1 MKKRKERQQ
10 GVDDEKKTG
19 MKEREREKEKGCP
32 PSSIERSRRD
42 RKVGVFLRKKKNR
55 TDEHW
60 RKKNFPGRGFHDLR
74 SRSLWW
80 ANTRSLYGRPGY
92 LAFVNN
98 LYFTNDVLHPSAT
111 YQGIA
116 LARSSAL
123 CTIFPL
129 LLPLL
134 QLPPFLTR
142 ALFFFFFFISA
153 FPQMRRPNVRIRIF
167 QSLLLLSPPSIFFEI
182 LEMSRRILKKKRK
195 RKLEKLNTICAKR
208 ILFRKICTFTGEE
221 NIRIF
226 GLRQICK

>member
-1 MKKRKERQQ
+1 
-10 GVDDEKKTG
+10 
-19 MKEREREKEKGCP
+19 MKEVDVTQKSAC
-32 PSSIERSRRD
+32 
-42 RKVGVFLRKKKNR
+42 FWKKR

-129 LLPLL
+129 LLSLL

-142 ALFFFFFFISA
+142 ALSSFFYLRFSSKRAAQTFGYNVNISIA
-153 FPQMRRPNVRIRIF
+153 TFT
-167 QSLLLLSPPSIFFEI
+167 IFFEI
-182 LEMSRRILKKKRK
+182 LEISRRILKKKEK
-195 RKLEKLNTICAKR
+195 ITRKLQRN
-208 ILFRKICTFTGEE
+208 F
-221 NIRIF
+221 
-226 GLRQICK
+226 

>member
-1 MKKRKERQQ
+1 
-10 GVDDEKKTG
+10 
-19 MKEREREKEKGCP
+19 MKEREREKEEDCAP
-32 PSSIERSRRD
+32 PSIERSRP
-42 RKVGVFLRKKKNR
+42 KVGVFLRKKKNR

-142 ALFFFFFFISA
+142 ALFFFFS
-153 FPQMRRPNVRIRIF
+153 
-167 QSLLLLSPPSIFFEI
+167 LSPLFLKCAAQMFGYEYFNRYFYLARPPFSSKCLDSI
-182 LEMSRRILKKKRK
+182 LRKKRK
-195 RKLEKLNTICAKR
+195 RKFEKLNTICAKR

>member
-1 MKKRKERQQ
+1 
-10 GVDDEKKTG
+10 
-19 MKEREREKEKGCP
+19 MKEIDVTQKSAC
-32 PSSIERSRRD
+32 
-42 RKVGVFLRKKKNR
+42 FWKKR

-129 LLPLL
+129 LLSLL
-134 QLPPFLTR
+134 QLPPFLTH
-142 ALFFFFFFISA
+142 ALSSFFLSPLFL
-153 FPQMRRPNVRIRIF
+153 QTRRPNVRIQCEYFDRYFYPFSSKSSKYLGAIW
-167 QSLLLLSPPSIFFEI
+167 
-182 LEMSRRILKKKRK
+182 KKKK
-195 RKLEKLNTICAKR
+195 KSLENCKETFNIIRAK
-208 ILFRKICTFTGEE
+208 C
-221 NIRIF
+221 
-226 GLRQICK
+226 

>member
-32 PSSIERSRRD
+32 PPSNERSRRD

-129 LLPLL
+129 LLPLF

-142 ALFFFFFFISA
+142 ALFFFFLYLRFSSNAPPKCSDTNISI
-153 FPQMRRPNVRIRIF
+153 V
-167 QSLLLLSPPSIFFEI
+167 
-182 LEMSRRILKKKRK
+182 
-195 RKLEKLNTICAKR
+195 
-208 ILFRKICTFTGEE
+208 TFT
-221 NIRIF
+221 
-226 GLRQICK
+226 

>member
-1 MKKRKERQQ
+1 
-10 GVDDEKKTG
+10 
-19 MKEREREKEKGCP
+19 MKEREREKEEDCP
-32 PSSIERSRRD
+32 PPSIERSRRD

-129 LLPLL
+129 LLPLF

-167 QSLLLLSPPSIFFEI
+167 QSLLLLSPPSIFFE
-182 LEMSRRILKKKRK
+182 MSRLDFEKEKKKKIRK
-195 RKLEKLNTICAKR
+195 A
-208 ILFRKICTFTGEE
+208 
-221 NIRIF
+221 
-226 GLRQICK
+226 

>member
-1 MKKRKERQQ
+1 MMKKKRQQ
-10 GVDDEKKTG
+10 GDDEKKTG
-19 MKEREREKEKGCP
+19 MKEREKEKDCP
-32 PSSIERSRRD
+32 LTLPSRIKEVDVTQKSAC
-42 RKVGVFLRKKKNR
+42 FWKKR

-129 LLPLL
+129 LLSLL

-142 ALFFFFFFISA
+142 ALSSFFFYLRFSSKRAAQTFGYNVNISIATFTHFLRNPRNISA
-153 FPQMRRPNVRIRIF
+153 H
-167 QSLLLLSPPSIFFEI
+167 FE
-182 LEMSRRILKKKRK
+182 KKEKIT
-195 RKLEKLNTICAKR
+195 RKLQRN
-208 ILFRKICTFTGEE
+208 F
-221 NIRIF
+221 
-226 GLRQICK
+226 

>member
-1 MKKRKERQQ
+1 MMKKKRQQ
-10 GVDDEKKTG
+10 GDDEKKTG
-19 MKEREREKEKGCP
+19 MKEREKEKEKDCP
-32 PSSIERSRRD
+32 LPLPSRMKEVDVTQKSAC
-42 RKVGVFLRKKKNR
+42 FWKKR

-129 LLPLL
+129 LLSLL

-142 ALFFFFFFISA
+142 ALSSFFFLSSLFL
-153 FPQMRRPNVRIRIF
+153 QTRRPNVRIQCEYFDRYF
-167 QSLLLLSPPSIFFEI
+167 YPFSSKSSKYLGAF
-182 LEMSRRILKKKRK
+182 
-195 RKLEKLNTICAKR
+195 
-208 ILFRKICTFTGEE
+208 
-221 NIRIF
+221 
-226 GLRQICK
+226 

>member
-19 MKEREREKEKGCP
+19 MKEREREKEEDCP
-32 PSSIERSRRD
+32 PPSIERSRRD

-129 LLPLL
+129 LLPLF

-142 ALFFFFFFISA
+142 ALFFFFS
-153 FPQMRRPNVRIRIF
+153 
-167 QSLLLLSPPSIFFEI
+167 LSPLF
-182 LEMSRRILKKKRK
+182 LK
-195 RKLEKLNTICAKR
+195 CAAQ
-208 ILFRKICTFTGEE
+208 
-221 NIRIF
+221 IF
-226 GLRQICK
+226 GYEYFNRYFYLARPPFSSKSSKCLDEF